1 VRSTALLGE
10 RRMLY
15 VCRPLPA
22 GGGGPG
28 FGRAA
33 LADLAGAEPEYFVCG
48 RIFGGAR
55 KVVNAFNGIY
65 YGCLSRSLGAGHMG
79 PRSTSSPSSRTPIAT
94 CATCTCSVPV
104 RRWGTSST
112 TCGAARASE
121 GERDS
126 RLGA

>member
-79 PRSTSSPSSRTPIAT
+79 TEEHVLTVLAHTHRYLCHLHLLGPGAPLGDFFDD
-94 CATCTCSVPV
+94 V
-104 RRWGTSST
+104 RRSAGQR
-112 TCGAARASE
+112 GRA
-121 GERDS
+121 
-126 RLGA
+126 